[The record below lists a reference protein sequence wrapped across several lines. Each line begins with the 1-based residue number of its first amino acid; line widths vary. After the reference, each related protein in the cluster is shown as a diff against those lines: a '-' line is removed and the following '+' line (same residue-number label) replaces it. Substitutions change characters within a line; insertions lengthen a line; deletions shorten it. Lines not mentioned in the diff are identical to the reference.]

1 MLGRRKNY
9 SHPLLI
15 TSSLVVGNVVFSG
28 GSSFCCSLGSNMNDN
43 IDNSSTSNMQ
53 ISHDLTM
60 SFAETCNQ
68 RNITKKQQHSRN
80 TEKANTATRAD
91 TKQKQKQRPYEA
103 ERRTKETRKETPRR
117 QK

>member
-15 TSSLVVGNVVFSG
+15 TSSLVVGNVVVS
-28 GSSFCCSLGSNMNDN
+28 GSSFCCSLGSNRNDN

-68 RNITKKQQHSRN
+68 RNITKKQQHSIN

-103 ERRTKETRKETPRR
+103 ERRTMETRKETPRR